1 MQVNFAVFV
10 NRDRLSGF
18 GTPWEVLFQS
28 NYTVLIK
35 GGNVGGYTALFSFIP
50 ELKLGKRL
58 STIEKYRCFINH
70 HIPTTTFGCHGNI
83 FGDNLFTNTMVSSYF
98 LRNVPISNIYVL
110 TRTKLRL
117 FTL

>member
-50 ELKLGKRL
+50 ELKLGKWIVTEINNSEFQVYVFPL
-58 STIEKYRCFINH
+58 PCMACMYRAFS
-70 HIPTTTFGCHGNI
+70 
-83 FGDNLFTNTMVSSYF
+83 L
-98 LRNVPISNIYVL
+98 
-110 TRTKLRL
+110 
-117 FTL
+117 

>member
-50 ELKLGKRL
+50 ELKLGK
-58 STIEKYRCFINH
+58 
-70 HIPTTTFGCHGNI
+70 
-83 FGDNLFTNTMVSSYF
+83 
-98 LRNVPISNIYVL
+98 
-110 TRTKLRL
+110 
-117 FTL
+117 